1 MLLAEIA
8 PMGWPQA
15 FAIAATMFA
24 VAYVLG
30 KVLSS

>member
-8 PMGWPQA
+8 QMGWPQA
-15 FAIAATMFA
+15 IAIAATMFA

-30 KVLSS
+30 KAMSS